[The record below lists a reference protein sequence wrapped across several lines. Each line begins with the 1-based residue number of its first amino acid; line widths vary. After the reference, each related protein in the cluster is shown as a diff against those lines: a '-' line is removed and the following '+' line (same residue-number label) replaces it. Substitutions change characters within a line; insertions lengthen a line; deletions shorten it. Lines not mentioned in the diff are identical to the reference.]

1 MPTGNP
7 MPSAWK
13 ATTCAELPDGW
24 IHSVKKR
31 YDSSGLKRAVRPRA
45 ATSQWTTRLEHKYVS
60 PEKYVFKSLSA
71 ASRFLG
77 IPIVRKSSM
86 PKSSVPKSSVSKSS
100 VPRKAKSSVKASVD
114 PLSEYEKQNQK
125 NSARNKAF
133 LRELG
138 LVDDA
143 LGIAKKVA
151 PRAKNRTT
159 AEWFELLGKR
169 SSDRIKANGFA

>member
-1 MPTGNP
+1 MSYTIEW
-7 MPSAWK
+7 SV
-13 ATTCAELPDGW
+13 ATTPPELGDGW
-24 IHSVKKR
+24 RHS
-31 YDSSGLKRAVRPRA
+31 LKFHSRAC
-45 ATSQWTTRLEHKYVS
+45 QKLQHKYES
-60 PEKYVFKSLSA
+60 PNGQTFRSLRTA
-71 ASRFLG
+71 MKFLEDM
-77 IPIVRKSSM
+77 PI
-86 PKSSVPKSSVSKSS
+86 VPKSSIKKAKSS
-100 VPRKAKSSVKASVD
+100 SSVKASVD
-114 PLSEYEKQNQK
+114 PLPLSEYEKQNQK

>member
-1 MPTGNP
+1 MSCTIEW
-7 MPSAWK
+7 SV
-13 ATTCAELPDGW
+13 ATTPPELGDGW
-24 IHSVKKR
+24 RHS
-31 YDSSGLKRAVRPRA
+31 LKFHSRAC
-45 ATSQWTTRLEHKYVS
+45 QKLQHKYES
-60 PEKYVFKSLSA
+60 PNGQTFRSLCA
-71 ASRFLG
+71 AMRFLEDM
-77 IPIVRKSSM
+77 PI
-86 PKSSVPKSSVSKSS
+86 VPKSSIKKAKSS
-100 VPRKAKSSVKASVD
+100 SSVKASVD
-114 PLSEYEKQNQK
+114 PLPLSEYEKQNQK